1 MAAKTSFIAI
11 YIKDAQV
18 MGMRIPR
25 PIITRENNR
34 LYGNAFEMTQH
45 EQHLYECVQPLQG
58 RITFADRLNDPKY
71 RNNFSWVKREI
82 EGPDVKGESVFGRIE
97 TLLLFFVLGL
107 VILFCTL
114 WASFSNQFALN
125 KVFMTQFVVDGASY
139 KMEDAGFT
147 KPVDCFAIALVLIST
162 SLLVGW
168 QSNRGLAKFHPWVK
182 TALSVS
188 IAVLQI
194 LALVMHIIIFASEEP
209 KAMSFTS
216 SGVFSLHL
224 ISSVLTLAIFWFI
237 GGLPDSRPD
246 KSFETENNF
255 WLCVVGDLNLIVCY
269 ALIYRA
275 CDSQISIHDDVSTF
289 FDVVCIVLI
298 GFLQHI
304 ANILMIF
311 HAHIQNSNPKE
322 DTIHNITR
330 TRMLLFFMIGA
341 VTIFL
346 YLRISPTYTE
356 YPAGVPFELTRSL
369 ALIAFISMN
378 SLHSLRYELD
388 GSKSDAFWESTPTW
402 KLMTTAFIA
411 VGSGILLVVFVYE
424 YKDDNTF
431 KLLNAITT

>member
-1 MAAKTSFIAI
+1 MTAKTSFIAI
-11 YIKDAQV
+11 YIKDAHV

-58 RITFADRLNDPKY
+58 RITFADRLNDSKQY
-71 RNNFSWVKREI
+71 RNNFART
-82 EGPDVKGESVFGRIE
+82 EGPDREGESAFKRIE
-97 TLLLFFVLGL
+97 SLLLFFVLGL
-107 VILFCTL
+107 FICFLVL
-114 WASFSNQFALN
+114 WGSFSNQFALN
-125 KVFMTQFVVDGASY
+125 KVFITQFVVDEASY

-168 QSNRGLAKFHPWVK
+168 QSNRGLEKFSPMVRNI
-182 TALSVS
+182 LSTV
-188 IAVLQI
+188 IVVLQI
-194 LALVMHIIIFASEEP
+194 LAWVVHVIGFASEQP
-209 KAMSFTS
+209 QAMSFTN
-216 SGVFSLHL
+216 SGVFSLHT
-224 ISSVLTLAIFWFI
+224 ISGFLTLAIFWFI
-237 GGLPDSRPD
+237 GGLPDTRPD

-275 CDSQISIHDDVSTF
+275 CDSQISIHDDASTF

-311 HAHIQNSNPKE
+311 HAHIQNSVQKE
-322 DTIHNITR
+322 DTIHNIAR

-378 SLHSLRYELD
+378 SLHSLQYELE

-424 YKDDNTF
+424 YRDDGAF

>member
-1 MAAKTSFIAI
+1 
-11 YIKDAQV
+11 

-25 PIITRENNR
+25 PIISRENNR
-34 LYGNAFEMTQH
+34 LYGNAFEMTQR

-58 RITFADRLNDPKY
+58 HITFSDRTNEKDPY
-71 RNNFSWVKREI
+71 RNNFSRKPPTF
-82 EGPDVKGESVFGRIE
+82 GPETNDPRESVFGRIE
-97 TLLLFFVLGL
+97 SLLLVFVFTL
-107 VILFCTL
+107 VVCFIML
-114 WASFSNQFALN
+114 WVSFSNQFALN
-125 KVFMTQFVVDGASY
+125 KVFITQFVVDGASY

-147 KPVDCFAIALVLIST
+147 KPADCFAIALVLIST

-168 QSNRGLAKFHPWVK
+168 QSNRGLERFHPWVRNI
-182 TALSVS
+182 LSVT
-188 IAVLQI
+188 IVLLQI
-194 LALVMHIIIFASEEP
+194 LALVVHIVMFASEEP
-209 KAMSFTS
+209 KAMSFTNW
-216 SGVFSLHL
+216 GVFWLH
-224 ISSVLTLAIFWFI
+224 IVAFILTLAIFWFI
-237 GGLPDSRPD
+237 GELPDSRLD

-275 CDSQISIHDDVSTF
+275 CDSQVSIHDDASTF
-289 FDVVCIVLI
+289 FDVMCIVLI

-311 HAHIQNSNPKE
+311 HAHIQNSVPKD
-322 DTIHNITR
+322 DTIHNIAR
-330 TRMLLFFMIGA
+330 TRMLLFFMIGI

-378 SLHSLRYELD
+378 SLHSLRYELE
-388 GSKSDAFWESTPTW
+388 GSKIDAYWESTPTW
-402 KLMTTAFIA
+402 KLMATAFLA

>member
-1 MAAKTSFIAI
+1 M
-11 YIKDAQV
+11 
-18 MGMRIPR
+18 
-25 PIITRENNR
+25 
-34 LYGNAFEMTQH
+34 
-45 EQHLYECVQPLQG
+45 
-58 RITFADRLNDPKY
+58 
-71 RNNFSWVKREI
+71 
-82 EGPDVKGESVFGRIE
+82 
-97 TLLLFFVLGL
+97 
-107 VILFCTL
+107 
-114 WASFSNQFALN
+114 
-125 KVFMTQFVVDGASY
+125 
-139 KMEDAGFT
+139 
-147 KPVDCFAIALVLIST
+147 
-162 SLLVGW
+162 
-168 QSNRGLAKFHPWVK
+168 
-182 TALSVS
+182 
-188 IAVLQI
+188 
-194 LALVMHIIIFASEEP
+194 
-209 KAMSFTS
+209 
-216 SGVFSLHL
+216 
-224 ISSVLTLAIFWFI
+224 
-237 GGLPDSRPD
+237 GGLPDSRAD

-275 CDSQISIHDDVSTF
+275 CDSQISIHDDASTF

-311 HAHIQNSNPKE
+311 HAHIQNSIPKE
-322 DTIHNITR
+322 DTIHNIAR

>member
-1 MAAKTSFIAI
+1 
-11 YIKDAQV
+11 
-18 MGMRIPR
+18 
-25 PIITRENNR
+25 
-34 LYGNAFEMTQH
+34 MTQH

-58 RITFADRLNDPKY
+58 RITFADRLDDSKNPRY
-71 RNNFSWVKREI
+71 RNNFART
-82 EGPDVKGESVFGRIE
+82 EGEDHEGESVFGRVE
-97 TLLLFFVLGL
+97 SLLLFFVLGL
-107 VILFCTL
+107 VILFCIL
-114 WASFSNQFALN
+114 WGSFSNQFALN

-194 LALVMHIIIFASEEP
+194 LALVMHIIIFASETP

-224 ISSVLTLAIFWFI
+224 ISSVLTAAILWCI

-275 CDSQISIHDDVSTF
+275 CDSQISIHDDASTF

-311 HAHIQNSNPKE
+311 HAHIQNSIPKE
-322 DTIHNITR
+322 DTIHNIAR

-402 KLMTTAFIA
+402 KLMTTSFIA

>member
-1 MAAKTSFIAI
+1 
-11 YIKDAQV
+11 
-18 MGMRIPR
+18 
-25 PIITRENNR
+25 
-34 LYGNAFEMTQH
+34 
-45 EQHLYECVQPLQG
+45 
-58 RITFADRLNDPKY
+58 
-71 RNNFSWVKREI
+71 
-82 EGPDVKGESVFGRIE
+82 
-97 TLLLFFVLGL
+97 
-107 VILFCTL
+107 
-114 WASFSNQFALN
+114 
-125 KVFMTQFVVDGASY
+125 
-139 KMEDAGFT
+139 
-147 KPVDCFAIALVLIST
+147 
-162 SLLVGW
+162 
-168 QSNRGLAKFHPWVK
+168 
-182 TALSVS
+182 
-188 IAVLQI
+188 
-194 LALVMHIIIFASEEP
+194 
-209 KAMSFTS
+209 
-216 SGVFSLHL
+216 
-224 ISSVLTLAIFWFI
+224 
-237 GGLPDSRPD
+237 
-246 KSFETENNF
+246 
-255 WLCVVGDLNLIVCY
+255 VGDLNLIVCY

-275 CDSQISIHDDVSTF
+275 CDSQISIHDDASTF

-311 HAHIQNSNPKE
+311 HAHVQNQMSAMPAEEDKLTEDQKE
-322 DTIHNITR
+322 TRIKMVDTIHNIAR

>member
-1 MAAKTSFIAI
+1 
-11 YIKDAQV
+11 

-25 PIITRENNR
+25 PIISRENNR
-34 LYGNAFEMTQH
+34 LYGNAFEMTQR

-58 RITFADRLNDPKY
+58 HITFSDRSNNNPQY
-71 RNNFSWVKREI
+71 HNNFAWKQGEKRQ
-82 EGPDVKGESVFGRIE
+82 GESVFGRIE
-97 TLLLFFVLGL
+97 SLLLFFVLTL
-107 VILFCTL
+107 VVCFLIL
-114 WASFSNQFALN
+114 WWSFSNQFALN
-125 KVFMTQFVVDGASY
+125 KVFITQFVVDGASY

-147 KPVDCFAIALVLIST
+147 KPADCFAIALVLIST

-168 QSNRGLAKFHPWVK
+168 QSNRGLESFHPWVK
-182 TALSVS
+182 NILIVTIGILQSFALIV
-188 IAVLQI
+188 
-194 LALVMHIIIFASEEP
+194 HIIMFNSEGSTGP
-209 KAMSFTS
+209 TAMSFTNW
-216 SGVFSLHL
+216 GVLWLH
-224 ISSVLTLAIFWFI
+224 IVAFVLTLVIFWFI
-237 GGLPDSRPD
+237 TGLPDSRED

-275 CDSQISIHDDVSTF
+275 CDSQVSIHDDASTF

-311 HAHIQNSNPKE
+311 HAHIQNSVPKD
-322 DTIHNITR
+322 DTIHNIAR
-330 TRMLLFFMIGA
+330 TRMLLFFMIGI

-378 SLHSLRYELD
+378 SLHSLRYELE
-388 GSKSDAFWESTPTW
+388 GSKIDAYWESTPTW
-402 KLMTTAFIA
+402 KLMATAFLA

-424 YKDDNTF
+424 YRDDNTF

>member
-1 MAAKTSFIAI
+1 
-11 YIKDAQV
+11 
-18 MGMRIPR
+18 
-25 PIITRENNR
+25 
-34 LYGNAFEMTQH
+34 MTQH

-58 RITFADRLNDPKY
+58 RITFADRINEKDPY
-71 RNNFSWVKREI
+71 RNNFSRKPPT
-82 EGPDVKGESVFGRIE
+82 EGPEEKDRESVFKRIE
-97 TLLLFFVLGL
+97 SVLLFFVLGL
-107 VILFCTL
+107 FICFIIL

-125 KVFMTQFVVDGASY
+125 KVFMTQFVVHGASY

-147 KPVDCFAIALVLIST
+147 KPADCFAIALVLIST

-168 QSNRGLAKFHPWVK
+168 QSNRGLEKFSPMVRNILLV
-182 TALSVS
+182 TIAL
-188 IAVLQI
+188 LQI
-194 LALVMHIIIFASEEP
+194 LALVVHIIMFTAEEP

-224 ISSVLTLAIFWFI
+224 ISSVLTLVIFWFI
-237 GGLPDSRPD
+237 VELPDSRPD

-275 CDSQISIHDDVSTF
+275 CDSQVSIHDDTSTF

-311 HAHIQNSNPKE
+311 HAHVQNSIPNQ
-322 DTIHNITR
+322 DTINNIAR

-378 SLHSLRYELD
+378 SLHSLRYELE
-388 GSKSDAFWESTPTW
+388 GSKSDAYWESTPTW
-402 KLMTTAFIA
+402 KLMATAFIA

-424 YKDDNTF
+424 YKDDDAF